1 MRVPGDGVDGRGV
14 APVGHQELG
23 GKLCG
28 GEVDVTLLSS
38 DQEDIRVVRL
48 ERYRPGPFHKMFGQI
63 ISKRK
68 LLRVFKNKFVRV
80 P

>member
-1 MRVPGDGVDGRGV
+1 MLVTLTQYLVPHIDCVLRRAGEEHGGVVRVPGDGVDGRGV

-38 DQEDIRVVRL
+38 D
-48 ERYRPGPFHKMFGQI
+48 
-63 ISKRK
+63 
-68 LLRVFKNKFVRV
+68 
-80 P
+80 